1 MLVLMMLID
10 SEEDRSK
17 FEIIYKSYR
26 NLMFYIAK
34 IILGSD
40 ADAEDAVQ
48 EAFLRIIDRNT
59 LIGNL
64 TCSISVTG
72 NIAALTARVV

>member
-1 MLVLMMLID
+1 MVFSFPNELCYNSSDKGDGGVFMLFLMMLID

-17 FEIIYKSYR
+17 FELIYKSYR

-48 EAFLRIIDRNT
+48 
-59 LIGNL
+59 
-64 TCSISVTG
+64 
-72 NIAALTARVV
+72 